1 MPEQSQQ
8 RLKSLSITGLRRLK
22 NLNISF
28 EDKEVTGIFGVNGCG
43 KTTLL
48 YTLLCLYNQK
58 NPVAQFNFGNF
69 FKKCSANEFEDTE
82 IAADVSYRI
91 GRDIHQ

>member
-1 MPEQSQQ
+1 MLEQSQQ

-48 YTLLCLYNQK
+48 YTILCLYNQK
-58 NPVAQFNFGNF
+58 IQLLSLILVIFSKSVLLMNLKIQKLQLMLVI
-69 FKKCSANEFEDTE
+69 E
-82 IAADVSYRI
+82 
-91 GRDIHQ
+91 